1 MSSDQAF
8 TGVKVLAVARVVA
21 APFAAYQL
29 AMHGADVI
37 HIENPSEGDSA
48 RTSGNLV
55 TPFHKAEMAYNFLA
69 YNANKR
75 SITLAINT
83 PAGQEV
89 FRRMAVSADVVIENL
104 KGGTMARYGLGYED
118 LKKVNPRIIFC
129 SVTGYGQTGP
139 KKSDPVIQA
148 VSGMMSITGTP
159 ETGPLKSGST
169 IVDYTTGY
177 AAALGIATALFQRTR
192 TGVGQAIDVA
202 MLETAITMMGGEV
215 LRAIAANE
223 TPPLVGNGS
232 GKGGYVSDTYRC
244 KEGHLS
250 IAAGAPARREKLWK
264 AIDAADIPCDPRFA
278 TDAAVARNMK
288 ALNEEIERRLSVRTA
303 AEWEVILNQA
313 GVAAMEVIPL
323 ARAVHHPQLE
333 HRQFFHRFDDTAAS
347 GLPPFA
353 VPTSP
358 YRLSASPATI
368 RSMPPRRG
376 QHTDEVLAEHGFSK
390 EEIARLHADGVISA
404 KRETADDAAAAD

>member
-1 MSSDQAF
+1 MDFNQAF
-8 TGVKVLAVARVVA
+8 AGIKVLAVARIVA

-37 HIENPSEGDSA
+37 HIEHPDGGDSS
-48 RTSGNLV
+48 RTSGNLP
-55 TPFHKAEMAYNFLA
+55 TPFHKAEMAHNFLA

-75 SITLAINT
+75 SITLTINT

-89 FRRMAVSADVVIENL
+89 FRRMVKDADVVIENL
-104 KGGTMARYGLGYED
+104 RGGTMARYGLGYED
-118 LKKVNPRIIFC
+118 LKKINPGIIFC

-139 KKSDPVIQA
+139 KKSDPAIDTVIQA

-159 ETGPLKSGST
+159 ESGPLKTGST

-177 AAALGIATALFQRTR
+177 AAALGIVTALFQRTR

-215 LRAIAANE
+215 LRAITANE
-223 TPPLVGNGS
+223 TPPLVGNAS
-232 GKGGYVSDTYRC
+232 GKGGYVSNTYRC

-250 IAAGAPARREKLWK
+250 IAAGAPARRDKLWK
-264 AIDAADIPCDPRFA
+264 AIDALHIPSDPRFA
-278 TDAAVARNMK
+278 TDAAVAQNMQ
-288 ALNEEIERRLSVRTA
+288 ALDDEIERKLASKTA
-303 AEWEVILNQA
+303 KEWEVVLNEA
-313 GVAAMEVIPL
+313 GVAAMAVIPL
-323 ARAVHHPQLE
+323 AQAVHHPQLE
-333 HRQFFHRFDDTAAS
+333 HRGFFHKFHNTAAT

-368 RSMPPRRG
+368 KTMPPRLG
-376 QHTDEVLAEHGFSK
+376 QHTDEILAQYGYTEA
-390 EEIARLHADGVISA
+390 EIKKLHADGTV
-404 KRETADDAAAAD
+404 

>member
-1 MSSDQAF
+1 MNLEQAF
-8 TGVKVLAVARVVA
+8 TGIKVLAVARVVA

-29 AMHGADVI
+29 AIHGADVI
-37 HIENPSEGDSA
+37 HIENPRECDSA
-48 RTSGNLV
+48 RTSGNLD
-55 TPFHKAEMAYNFLA
+55 TPFHRAQMAYNFLA

-75 SITLAINT
+75 AITLAINT

-89 FRRMAVSADVVIENL
+89 FRRMAADADVVIENL
-104 KGGTMARYGLGYED
+104 RGGTMARYGLGYDD
-118 LKKVNPRIIFC
+118 LKKTNPGIIFC

-139 KKSDPVIQA
+139 KKSDPAIDGVIQA

-169 IVDYTTGY
+169 IVDYATGY
-177 AAALGIATALFQRTR
+177 AAALAIAMALFQRTR
-192 TGVGQAIDVA
+192 TGAGQAIDVA

-215 LRAIAANE
+215 LRAICAHE
-223 TPPLVGNGS
+223 TPPLVGNAS

-244 KEGHLS
+244 REGYLS

-264 AIDAADIPCDPRFA
+264 AIDAAEIPQDPRFA
-278 TDAAVARNMK
+278 TDAAVAKNMS
-288 ALNEEIERRLSVRTA
+288 ALNEAIERKLSTRTA

-333 HRQFFHRFDDTAAS
+333 YRRFFHAFDDTRET

-358 YRLSASPATI
+358 YRLSASPVRI
-368 RSMPPRRG
+368 HSMPPRLG
-376 QHTDEVLAEHGFSK
+376 QHTDEVLAEHGFSP
-390 EEIARLHADGVISA
+390 EEIAGLRANGTV
-404 KRETADDAAAAD
+404 

>member
-1 MSSDQAF
+1 MDLEQAF
-8 TGVKVLAVARVVA
+8 SGINVLAVARIVA

-37 HIENPSEGDSA
+37 HIEHPDGGDSS
-48 RTSGNLV
+48 RTSGNLT
-55 TPFHKAEMAYNFLA
+55 TPFHEAGMAHNFLA

-75 SITLAINT
+75 SMTLAIST

-89 FRRMAVSADVVIENL
+89 LRRMAGNADVVIENL

-118 LKKVNPRIIFC
+118 LKQVNPRIIFC

-139 KKSDPVIQA
+139 KKSDPAIDGVVQA

-159 ETGPLKSGST
+159 QTGPLKSGST

-177 AAALGIATALFQRTR
+177 AAALAIAIALFQRTR

-202 MLETAITMMGGEV
+202 MLETAMTMMGGEV
-215 LRAIAANE
+215 LRAITANE
-223 TPPLVGNGS
+223 TPPLVGNAS
-232 GKGGYVSDTYRC
+232 GKGVYVSNTYRC
-244 KEGHLS
+244 REGHLS
-250 IAAGAPARREKLWK
+250 IAAGGASRREKLWK
-264 AIDAADIPCDPRFA
+264 AIDATDIPRDPRFA
-278 TDAAVARNMK
+278 TDAAVAKNLQ
-288 ALNEEIERRLSVRTA
+288 ALDEEIERRLATKTA
-303 AEWEVILNQA
+303 REWEALLNAA

-333 HRQFFHRFDDTAAS
+333 HRKFFHAFDDTAAS

-358 YRLSASPATI
+358 YRLSASPARI
-368 RSMPPRRG
+368 HAMPPRLG
-376 QHTDEVLAEHGFSK
+376 QHTDEVLAEYGFSK
-390 EEIARLHADGVISA
+390 EEIAQLHASHIV
-404 KRETADDAAAAD
+404 

>member
-1 MSSDQAF
+1 MDLEQAF
-8 TGVKVLAVARVVA
+8 TGIKVLAVARVVA

-37 HIENPSEGDSA
+37 HVEHPDGGDSA
-48 RTSGNLV
+48 RTSGNLP
-55 TPFHKAEMAYNFLA
+55 TPFHKAEMAHNFLA

-75 SITLAINT
+75 SMTLAINT

-89 FRRMAVSADVVIENL
+89 FRRMARNADVVIENL

-118 LKKVNPRIIFC
+118 LKKINPRMIFC

-139 KKSDPVIQA
+139 KKSDPAIDGVVQA

-177 AAALGIATALFQRTR
+177 AAALAIAIALFQRTR
-192 TGVGQAIDVA
+192 TGEGQTIDVA

-215 LRAIAANE
+215 LRAITANE
-223 TPPLVGNGS
+223 TPPLVGNAS

-250 IAAGAPARREKLWK
+250 IAAGAASRREKLWK
-264 AIDAADIPCDPRFA
+264 AIDATDIPQDPRFA
-278 TDAAVARNMK
+278 TDAAVAKNMK
-288 ALNEEIERRLSVRTA
+288 ALNEEIERRLSTKTA
-303 AEWEVILNQA
+303 GEWEAILNKA
-313 GVAAMEVIPL
+313 GVAAMEVLPL

-333 HRQFFHRFDDTAAS
+333 HRKFFHKFDDTCAS

-358 YRLSASPATI
+358 YRLSASPARI
-368 RSMPPRRG
+368 HSMPPRLG
-376 QHTDEVLAEHGFSK
+376 QHTDEVLAEYGFSK
-390 EEIARLHADGVISA
+390 EEIAQLHAGSTV
-404 KRETADDAAAAD
+404 

>member
-1 MSSDQAF
+1 MDLQQAF
-8 TGVKVLAVARVVA
+8 SGIKVLAVARVVA

-29 AMHGADVI
+29 ALHGADVI
-37 HIENPSEGDSA
+37 HIENPKDADSA
-48 RTSGNLV
+48 RTSGNLA
-55 TPFHKAEMAYNFLA
+55 TPFHEAEMAYNFLA

-75 SITLAINT
+75 AITLSINT
-83 PAGQEV
+83 AEGQDV
-89 FRRMAVSADVVIENL
+89 FRRMAERADVVIENL
-104 KGGTMARYGLGYED
+104 RGGTMARYGLGYDD
-118 LKKVNPRIIFC
+118 LRKINPGIIFC

-139 KKSDPVIQA
+139 KKSDPAIDGVIQA
-148 VSGMMSITGTP
+148 VSGMMSITGTTD
-159 ETGPLKSGST
+159 TGPLKSGST

-177 AAALGIATALFQRTR
+177 AAALGIAIALFQRSR

-223 TPPLVGNGS
+223 TPPLVGNAS

-250 IAAGAPARREKLWK
+250 IAAGAPARREKLWR
-264 AIDAADIPCDPRFA
+264 AIDATEIPQDSRFA
-278 TDAAVARNMK
+278 TDAAVAGNMK
-288 ALNEEIERRLSVRTA
+288 ALNEAIERKLSTKTA
-303 AEWEVILNQA
+303 AEWEEILNKA
-313 GVAAMEVIPL
+313 GVPAMEVLPL

-333 HRQFFHRFDDTAAS
+333 HRGFFHRFDDTGAT

-358 YRLSASPATI
+358 YRLSGSPAQI
-368 RSMPPRRG
+368 RSMPPRLG
-376 QHTDEVLAEHGFSK
+376 QHTDEVLAEHGFSR
-390 EEIARLHADGVISA
+390 EEIARFRAAGVV
-404 KRETADDAAAAD
+404 

>member
-1 MSSDQAF
+1 MRLNLEQAF
-8 TGVKVLAVARVVA
+8 SGIKVLAVARVVA

-37 HIENPSEGDSA
+37 HIEHPDEGDSA
-48 RTSGNLV
+48 RTSGNLD
-55 TPFHKAEMAYNFLA
+55 TPFHKARMAYNFLA

-75 SITLAINT
+75 SMTLTINT

-89 FRRMAVSADVVIENL
+89 FRRMAVNADVVIENL
-104 KGGTMARYGLGYED
+104 RGGTMTRYGLGYDD
-118 LKKVNPRIIFC
+118 LKKINPRIIFC

-139 KKSDPVIQA
+139 KKSDPAIDGVVQA

-159 ETGPLKSGST
+159 ESGPLKSGST
-169 IVDYTTGY
+169 IVDYATGY
-177 AAALGIATALFQRTR
+177 AAALGIATALFQRER
-192 TGVGQAIDVA
+192 TGAGQSIDVS
-202 MLETAITMMGGEV
+202 MLETAITLMGGEV

-223 TPPLVGNGS
+223 TPPLVGNAS

-244 KEGHLS
+244 KEGYLS

-264 AIDAADIPCDPRFA
+264 AIDAAEIPQDPRFA
-278 TDAAVARNMK
+278 TDAAVAGNMK
-288 ALNEEIERRLSVRTA
+288 ALNEAIERKLSARTA
-303 AEWEVILNQA
+303 AEWEEILNQA

-333 HRQFFHRFDDTAAS
+333 YRRFFHAFDDTRTT

-368 RSMPPRRG
+368 RSLPPRLG
-376 QHTDEVLAEHGFSK
+376 QHTDEVLAEHGFSP
-390 EEIARLHADGVISA
+390 EEIAGLR
-404 KRETADDAAAAD
+404 AAGIV

>member
-1 MSSDQAF
+1 MDLQQAF
-8 TGVKVLAVARVVA
+8 SGIKVLAVARVVA

-37 HIENPSEGDSA
+37 HIENPKDFDSA
-48 RTSGNLV
+48 RTSGNLA

-75 SITLAINT
+75 AMTLSINT
-83 PAGQEV
+83 PEGQEV
-89 FRRMAVSADVVIENL
+89 FRRMAVGADVVIENL
-104 KGGTMARYGLGYED
+104 RGGTMARYGLGYED
-118 LKKVNPRIIFC
+118 LRKINPRIIFC

-139 KKSDPVIQA
+139 KKSDPAIDGVVQA

-177 AAALGIATALFQRTR
+177 AAALGIAIALFQRTR
-192 TGVGQAIDVA
+192 TGAGQAIDVA
-202 MLETAITMMGGEV
+202 MLETAVTMMGGEV

-223 TPPLVGNGS
+223 TPPLVGNAS

-244 KEGHLS
+244 REGHLS

-264 AIDAADIPCDPRFA
+264 AIDATEIPQDPRFA
-278 TDAAVARNMK
+278 TDAAVAQNMK
-288 ALNEEIERRLSVRTA
+288 ALNEAIERKLAAKTA
-303 AEWEVILNQA
+303 AEWEVILNRA
-313 GVAAMEVIPL
+313 GVAAMEVLPL
-323 ARAVHHPQLE
+323 ARAVRHPQLE
-333 HRQFFHRFDDTAAS
+333 HRKFFHPFDDSGAT

-358 YRLSASPATI
+358 YRLSASPADI
-368 RSMPPRRG
+368 HSMPPRFG
-376 QHTDEVLAEHGFSK
+376 QHTDEVLTEHGYSK
-390 EEIARLHADGVISA
+390 EEIARLRTAGVV
-404 KRETADDAAAAD
+404 

>member
-1 MSSDQAF
+1 MDLEQAF
-8 TGVKVLAVARVVA
+8 SGINVLAVARIVA

-37 HIENPSEGDSA
+37 HIEHPDGGDSS
-48 RTSGNLV
+48 RTSGNLT
-55 TPFHKAEMAYNFLA
+55 TPFHEAGMAHNFLA

-75 SITLAINT
+75 SMTLAIST

-89 FRRMAVSADVVIENL
+89 LRRMAGNADVVIENL

-118 LKKVNPRIIFC
+118 LKQVNPRIIFC

-139 KKSDPVIQA
+139 KKSDPAIDGVVQA

-159 ETGPLKSGST
+159 QTGPLKSGST

-177 AAALGIATALFQRTR
+177 AAALAIAIALFQRTR

-202 MLETAITMMGGEV
+202 MLETAMTMMGGEV
-215 LRAIAANE
+215 LRAITANE
-223 TPPLVGNGS
+223 TPPLVGNAS
-232 GKGGYVSDTYRC
+232 GKGVYVSNTYRC
-244 KEGHLS
+244 REGHLS
-250 IAAGAPARREKLWK
+250 IAAGGASRREKLWK
-264 AIDAADIPCDPRFA
+264 AIDATDIPRDPRFA
-278 TDAAVARNMK
+278 TDAAVAKNLQ
-288 ALNEEIERRLSVRTA
+288 ALDEEIERRLATKTA
-303 AEWEVILNQA
+303 REWEALLNAA

-333 HRQFFHRFDDTAAS
+333 HRKFFHAFDDTAAS

-358 YRLSASPATI
+358 YRLSASPAKI
-368 RSMPPRRG
+368 HAMPPRLG
-376 QHTDEVLAEHGFSK
+376 QHTDEVLAEHGFSQ
-390 EEIARLHADGVISA
+390 EEIAQLHASHIV
-404 KRETADDAAAAD
+404 

>member
-1 MSSDQAF
+1 MDLEQAF
-8 TGVKVLAVARVVA
+8 TGIKVLAVARIVA

-37 HIENPSEGDSA
+37 HIENSDGGDSS
-48 RTSGNLV
+48 RTSGNLS
-55 TPFHKAEMAYNFLA
+55 TPFHDARMAHTFLA
-69 YNANKR
+69 FNANKR
-75 SITLAINT
+75 SMTLAINT

-89 FRRMAVSADVVIENL
+89 FRRMVKNADVVIENL

-118 LKKVNPRIIFC
+118 LKKLNPRIIFC

-139 KKSDPVIQA
+139 KKIDPAIDDVVQA

-159 ETGPLKSGST
+159 ETGPLKTGST

-177 AAALGIATALFQRTR
+177 AAALGIAIALFQRTR
-192 TGVGQAIDVA
+192 TGHGQAIDVA
-202 MLETAITMMGGEV
+202 MLETAVTMMGGEV
-215 LRAIAANE
+215 LRAITANE

-232 GKGGYVSDTYRC
+232 GKGNYVRNTYRC

-250 IAAGAPARREKLWK
+250 IAAGAPNRREKFWK
-264 AIDAADIPCDPRFA
+264 AIDATDIPQDPRFA
-278 TDAAVARNMK
+278 TDAAVRKNMK
-288 ALNEEIERRLSVRTA
+288 ALDEEVERRLSTKTA
-303 AEWEVILNQA
+303 GEWEAILNHA
-313 GVAAMEVIPL
+313 GVPAMEVLPL
-323 ARAVHHPQLE
+323 ARAVHHPQLQY
-333 HRQFFHRFDDTAAS
+333 RKFFHAFEDSKAS

-368 RSMPPRRG
+368 RSMPPRLG
-376 QHTDEVLAEHGFSK
+376 QHTDEVLAENGFSK
-390 EEIARLHADGVISA
+390 EEIAQLHASNVV
-404 KRETADDAAAAD
+404 